1 MILADASIWMDA
13 RQAIHAAAQSLSLA
27 ADIQE

>member
-1 MILADASIWMDA
+1 MILADTAIWMDA
-13 RQAIHAAAQSLSLA
+13 RQAIHTAAHSLSLA

>member
-1 MILADASIWMDA
+1 MILADTSIWMDA
-13 RQAIHAAAQSLSLA
+13 RQAIHAAAQSLPFA